1 MDTRELGD
9 ITVPAVLLSDVSER
23 AAALAPHSTWTC
35 EDVPESSREVDT
47 VQPSASS
54 SFAVIEA
61 PSNLG
66 LRPPETGA
74 VPGADKAPAALREAG
89 LQKRLR
95 AIGGREAGVVVAGRY
110 LSDLDSG
117 AVRNQAALI
126 DHSRRLG
133 RRIGECVDAGQRVL
147 VLGGDCSILLG
158 AALGLRSRG
167 RFALVHIDGHTDFR
181 HPGNSTSFG
190 SLAGEDLAAA
200 VGLHLPQIS
209 DIDGLSPY
217 FRPDDTVHV
226 GCRDEDEHLE
236 ECRPLLAAVVPAR
249 EWLADPARAAEVVNA
264 ITNRP
269 GVVGTWIHVDVDV
282 LDPVVLSA
290 VDSPDPGGVE
300 ARHLAELLAQLWPSC
315 VGLQVCV
322 FDPDLDPTGEQA
334 LLLASIL
341 IDAIGGSPGPG

>member
-1 MDTRELGD
+1 MRE
-9 ITVPAVLLSDVSER
+9 A
-23 AAALAPHSTWTC
+23 
-35 EDVPESSREVDT
+35 SREVEME
-47 VQPSASS
+47 QSSASLP
-54 SFAVIEA
+54 FAVIEA

-89 LQKRLR
+89 LHERLR
-95 AIGGREAGVVVAGRY
+95 ATGGREAGVIVAGRY
-110 LSDLDSG
+110 LPDVASG

-133 RRIGECVDAGQRVL
+133 RRIGQCLDASQRVL

-167 RFALVHIDGHTDFR
+167 RFGLVHIDGHTDFR
-181 HPGNSTSFG
+181 HPGNSSTFG

-209 DIDGLSPY
+209 DIDSLGPY
-217 FRPDDTVHV
+217 FRPDDTVHL
-226 GCRDEDEHLE
+226 GCRDDDEHLQ
-236 ECRPLLAAVVPAR
+236 ECRAV
-249 EWLADPARAAEVVNA
+249 LADTVTARDWIAHPRRTTEAVKAV
-264 ITNRP
+264 TNRP
-269 GVVGTWIHVDVDV
+269 GLDGTWVHVDVDV
-282 LDPVVLSA
+282 LDPGILPA

-300 ARHLAELLAQLWPSC
+300 TRHLADLLAQLWPIC

-322 FDPDLDPTGEQA
+322 FDPDLDPTGQHA

-341 IDAIGGSPGPG
+341 IEALEGSPGPR